1 MTLHDKMKSQELK
14 ELCKQYGVK
23 STGTKNKLIQRIK
36 IASFVHKKVD
46 QNFKEKSTPKSLTM
60 KNMDNNLFSS
70 IETFQKFYSF
80 VSKKNSNEVIGKID
94 NLANN
99 NKIINLTKD
108 DIDFCK
114 SKNLKYSIPII
125 LEGEH
130 MTHRTR
136 TVIDNDDDDGEDD
149 EEFMNE

>member
-1 MTLHDKMKSQELK
+1 MTFHDKMKSQELK

-23 STGTKNKLIQRIK
+23 STGTKNKLIQRINV
-36 IASFVHKKVD
+36 ARFVHKRVD
-46 QNFKEKSTPKSLTM
+46 QNFKEKATPKCLTM
-60 KNMDNNLFSS
+60 KEIDNNLSCS

-80 VSKKNSNEVIGKID
+80 VSKKNSDEIIGKID
-94 NLANN
+94 NFTNN

-114 SKNLKYSIPII
+114 SKNLKYCIPII

-136 TVIDNDDDDGEDD
+136 TVIDHDDDEEDD
-149 EEFMNE
+149 EEFMEE

>member
-23 STGTKNKLIQRIK
+23 STGTKQKLIQRIN
-36 IASFVHKKVD
+36 IARFVQNKVD
-46 QNFKEKSTPKSLTM
+46 QNFKEKAIPKCFTM
-60 KNMDNNLFSS
+60 KEMDNNLFSS

-80 VSKKNSNEVIGKID
+80 VSKKNSNEIIGKID
-94 NLANN
+94 NFANN
-99 NKIINLTKD
+99 NKVINLTKD
-108 DIDFCK
+108 DIAFCK

-136 TVIDNDDDDGEDD
+136 TVIDHDDDEEDD
-149 EEFMNE
+149 EEFMDE

>member
-1 MTLHDKMKSQELK
+1 MRPFKNFIPLFPKKTLMKLLE
-14 ELCKQYGVK
+14 
-23 STGTKNKLIQRIK
+23 KLIILRIIIK
-36 IASFVHKKVD
+36 II
-46 QNFKEKSTPKSLTM
+46 T
-60 KNMDNNLFSS
+60 
-70 IETFQKFYSF
+70 
-80 VSKKNSNEVIGKID
+80 
-94 NLANN
+94 
-99 NKIINLTKD
+99 LTKD

-136 TVIDNDDDDGEDD
+136 TVIDNDDDDEEDD

>member
-1 MTLHDKMKSQELK
+1 MRPFKNSTL
-14 ELCKQYGVK
+14 
-23 STGTKNKLIQRIK
+23 
-36 IASFVHKKVD
+36 
-46 QNFKEKSTPKSLTM
+46 
-60 KNMDNNLFSS
+60 LFP
-70 IETFQKFYSF
+70 
-80 VSKKNSNEVIGKID
+80 KKNSNEVIGKID

-125 LEGEH
+125 LDGEH

-136 TVIDNDDDDGEDD
+136 TVIDNDDDHEEDD